1 VKNKILFPV
10 VALLVLVA
18 GLAAYLFWP
27 SGQPEPAGVPVAVAS
42 LPVPPAP
49 IVQPAESPAAK
60 SPPPPPVSQLPLPP
74 LTGSD
79 GLVLEKLAGLGVNQT
94 LMALL
99 RPGQIIQNIVVTVD
113 NLPRQ
118 RVPAKVMPFKSPQ
131 GKFLVSDAAGQLT
144 VSPDNAKSYVP
155 YVNLAKAVDTRKLVR
170 LYVWL
175 YPLFQQAYAK
185 LGYPGRNFNDQLIET
200 VDDLL
205 FAPTIGEPIRLNQP
219 KYFYLF
225 ADTELEALS
234 IGQKI
239 MLRLGSENEKV
250 VKNKLREIK
259 QELAL
264 HAKMLAAD

>member
-1 VKNKILFPV
+1 MKNKILFPV
-10 VALLVLVA
+10 VVLLVLLA

-27 SGQPEPAGVPVAVAS
+27 SGQPEPASVPVAVAP
-42 LPVPPAP
+42 LPAP
-49 IVQPAESPAAK
+49 IVQPAESPVAK

-79 GLVLEKLAGLGVNQT
+79 GLVLEKLGGLGINQT

-144 VSPDNAKSYVP
+144 VSPDNAKRYVP
-155 YVNLAKAVDTRKLVR
+155 YVNLAKAVDSRKLVQ

-175 YPLFQQAYAK
+175 YPLFQQAYAE

-200 VDDLL
+200 LDDLL
-205 FAPTIGEPIRLNQP
+205 AAPTIGEPIKLSQP

-225 ADTELEALS
+225 AAPDLEALS

-239 MLRLGSENEKV
+239 MLRLGSENQKV
-250 VKNKLREIK
+250 VKTKLREIQ

-264 HAKMLAAD
+264 HAKALAAD